1 MPAEAPKLG
10 ELDIAGAA
18 GVDGDAVTVMVIL
31 MVSVTTGPAAQP
43 GAPPAEF

>member
-18 GVDGDAVTVMVIL
+18 GVEGDAVTVMVIL

-43 GAPPAEF
+43 EASPAGF